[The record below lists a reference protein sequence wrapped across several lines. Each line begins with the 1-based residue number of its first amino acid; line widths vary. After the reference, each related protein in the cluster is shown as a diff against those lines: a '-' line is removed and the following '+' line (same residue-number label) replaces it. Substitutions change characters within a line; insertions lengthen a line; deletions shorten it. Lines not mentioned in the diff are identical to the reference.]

1 MKPSLYLGI
10 DKSSSP
16 ESIQNQLR
24 KKRSE
29 VVQRLDASQLQKF
42 DTLIQKPI
50 AWDNLF
56 AWGDRNGIWIGSR
69 EDFDEY
75 NPVSESLV
83 DKNGHMKPL
92 SLKQKMIARMG
103 GNRSKIDAPDF
114 AALRAK
120 RKGCTCGTS
129 KGVCKKC
136 ATGEKNSTP
145 PAKKYGMS
153 MGGSMTPPPKKYGC
167 GSMKTES
174 QAQQVVNRLVGES
187 DLDLMATSNPGMTAE
202 LMAGAKGMDHEHDE
216 TDMGNPEE
224 RTEVEIANEIL
235 DVIDNDEVDMDERH
249 QMVRDL
255 ANELLAM
262 HGQEDDDQGYDLGDG
277 SGGDDDKGDGDFEE
291 MPK

>member
-75 NPVSESLV
+75 HPVSESLV
-83 DKNGHMKPL
+83 DNTGHMKPL

-103 GNRSKIDAPDF
+103 GNRNKIDAPDF
-114 AALRAK
+114 EALRNK
-120 RKGCTCGTS
+120 RQGCTCGSS

-136 ATGEKNSTP
+136 ATGKMNSTP
-145 PAKKYGMS
+145 PPKKYGMS
-153 MGGSMTPPPKKYGC
+153 MG

-187 DLDLMATSNPGMTAE
+187 DLDLMATANPGMASE
-202 LMAGAKGMDHEHDE
+202 LMAGAKSMGHTHDE

-224 RTEVEIANEIL
+224 RTEVKIANEIL
-235 DVIDNDEVDMDERH
+235 DVIDNDEVDMDDRH
-249 QMVRDL
+249 EMIRDL
-255 ANELLAM
+255 ANELLDM
-262 HGQEDDDQGYDLGDG
+262 HGQEDDGQEMGETPGEEGEDTEQDG
-277 SGGDDDKGDGDFEE
+277 GKYGGNFEE

>member
-83 DKNGHMKPL
+83 DKNRHMKPL

-120 RKGCTCGTS
+120 RQGGK
-129 KGVCKKC
+129 
-136 ATGEKNSTP
+136 KNSTP

-262 HGQEDDDQGYDLGDG
+262 HGQEDDDQGYDLD
-277 SGGDDDKGDGDFEE
+277 SDDDDKRDGEFEE

>member
-1 MKPSLYLGI
+1 MKPSIFLGI

-29 VVQRLDASQLQKF
+29 VVKRLDASQLQKF

-75 NPVSESLV
+75 HPVSESLV
-83 DKNGHMKPL
+83 DNTGHMKP

-103 GNRSKIDAPDF
+103 GNRNKIDAPDF
-114 AALRAK
+114 EALRKKRAK
-120 RKGCTCGTS
+120 GQMKG
-129 KGVCKKC
+129 KM
-136 ATGEKNSTP
+136 NS
-145 PAKKYGMS
+145 
-153 MGGSMTPPPKKYGC
+153 TPPPKKYGC

-202 LMAGAKGMDHEHDE
+202 LMAGAKRMGGHDE
-216 TDMGNPEE
+216 TNMSNPEE
-224 RTEVEIANEIL
+224 RTEVGIASEIL
-235 DVIDNDEVDMDERH
+235 DVIDNDEIDMDDRH
-249 QMVRDL
+249 EMIRDL
-255 ANELLAM
+255 ANELLDM
-262 HGQEDDDQGYDLGDG
+262 HGQEDDDQEMGETPGEEGEDTEQDG
-277 SGGDDDKGDGDFEE
+277 GKYGGNFEE

>member
-75 NPVSESLV
+75 HPVSESLV
-83 DKNGHMKPL
+83 DNTGHMKPL
-92 SLKQKMIARMG
+92 SLKQQMIARMG
-103 GNRSKIDAPDF
+103 ENRNKISGPNF
-114 AALRAK
+114 ARFFGAHLSSASVRNK
-120 RKGCTCGTS
+120 RQDCTCGSS

-136 ATGEKNSTP
+136 ATGKMNS
-145 PAKKYGMS
+145 
-153 MGGSMTPPPKKYGC
+153 TPPPKKYGC

-202 LMAGAKGMDHEHDE
+202 LMAGAKRMGGHDE
-216 TDMGNPEE
+216 TDMSNPEE
-224 RTEVEIANEIL
+224 RTEVEIASEIL
-235 DVIDNDEVDMDERH
+235 DVIDNDEIDMDDRH
-249 QMVRDL
+249 EMIRDL
-255 ANELLAM
+255 ANELLDM
-262 HGQEDDDQGYDLGDG
+262 HGQEDDDQEMGETPGKEGEDTEQDG
-277 SGGDDDKGDGDFEE
+277 GKYGGNFEE

>member
-75 NPVSESLV
+75 HPVSESLV
-83 DKNGHMKPL
+83 DNTGHMKPL
-92 SLKQKMIARMG
+92 SLKQQMIARMG
-103 GNRSKIDAPDF
+103 GNRNKIDAPDF
-114 AALRAK
+114 KALRNK
-120 RKGCTCGTS
+120 RQGCTCGSS

-136 ATGEKNSTP
+136 ATGKMNS
-145 PAKKYGMS
+145 
-153 MGGSMTPPPKKYGC
+153 TPPPKKYGC

-202 LMAGAKGMDHEHDE
+202 LMAGAKRMGGHDE
-216 TDMGNPEE
+216 TDMSNPEE
-224 RTEVEIANEIL
+224 RTEVEIASEIL
-235 DVIDNDEVDMDERH
+235 DVIDNDEIDMDDRH
-249 QMVRDL
+249 EMIRDL
-255 ANELLAM
+255 ANELLDM
-262 HGQEDDDQGYDLGDG
+262 HGQEDDGQEMGETPGEEGEDTDQDG
-277 SGGDDDKGDGDFEE
+277 GKYGGNFEE

>member
-69 EDFDEY
+69 EDFYEY

-92 SLKQKMIARMG
+92 SSKQKMIARMG
-103 GNRSKIDAPDF
+103 GNRKKIDAPDF
-114 AALRAK
+114 AALRSK
-120 RKGCTCGTS
+120 RQGCTCGTS

-136 ATGEKNSTP
+136 ATGQKNSTP
-145 PAKKYGMS
+145 PA
-153 MGGSMTPPPKKYGC
+153 KKYGC

-202 LMAGAKGMDHEHDE
+202 LMAGAKGMDHKHDE
-216 TDMGNPEE
+216 TDMGNSEE
-224 RTEVEIANEIL
+224 RTEVKIANEIL

-262 HGQEDDDQGYDLGDG
+262 HGQEDDDQGYDLGDN
-277 SGGDDDKGDGDFEE
+277 SDDDDDKGDGEFEE

>member
-29 VVQRLDASQLQKF
+29 VVKRLDASQLQKF

-75 NPVSESLV
+75 HPVSESLV
-83 DKNGHMKPL
+83 DNTGHMKP

-103 GNRSKIDAPDF
+103 GNRNKIDAPDF
-114 AALRAK
+114 EALRNK
-120 RKGCTCGTS
+120 RQGKM
-129 KGVCKKC
+129 
-136 ATGEKNSTP
+136 NSTP
-145 PAKKYGMS
+145 PTKKYGMS

-187 DLDLMATSNPGMTAE
+187 DLDLMATANPGMASE
-202 LMAGAKGMDHEHDE
+202 LMAGAKSMGHTHDE

-224 RTEVEIANEIL
+224 RTEVKIANEIL
-235 DVIDNDEVDMDERH
+235 DVIDNDEVDMDDRH
-249 QMVRDL
+249 EMIRDL
-255 ANELLAM
+255 ANELLDM
-262 HGQEDDDQGYDLGDG
+262 HGQEDDDQEMGETPGEEGEDTEQDG
-277 SGGDDDKGDGDFEE
+277 GKYGGNFEE

>member
-75 NPVSESLV
+75 NPVSESSLV
-83 DKNGHMKPL
+83 DNNRRMKPL
-92 SLKQKMIARMG
+92 SLKQKM
-103 GNRSKIDAPDF
+103 
-114 AALRAK
+114 ALRNK
-120 RKGCTCGTS
+120 R
-129 KGVCKKC
+129 
-136 ATGEKNSTP
+136 TP
-145 PAKKYGMS
+145 PPKKYGMS

-187 DLDLMATSNPGMTAE
+187 DLDLMATSNPGMASE
-202 LMAGAKGMDHEHDE
+202 LMAGAKRMGGHDE

-224 RTEVEIANEIL
+224 RTEVKIANEIL
-235 DVIDNDEVDMDERH
+235 DVIDNDEVDMDDRH
-249 QMVRDL
+249 EMIRDL
-255 ANELLAM
+255 ANELLDM
-262 HGQEDDDQGYDLGDG
+262 HGQEDDDQEMGETPGEEGEDTEQDG
-277 SGGDDDKGDGDFEE
+277 GKYGGNFEE

>member
-92 SLKQKMIARMG
+92 SSKQKMIARMG
-103 GNRSKIDAPDF
+103 GNRKKIGSPDF

-120 RKGCTCGTS
+120 RQG
-129 KGVCKKC
+129 
-136 ATGEKNSTP
+136 KNSTP

-262 HGQEDDDQGYDLGDG
+262 HGQEDDDQGYDLGDN
-277 SGGDDDKGDGDFEE
+277 SDDDDGKRDGEFEE

>member
-1 MKPSLYLGI
+1 MKPSIFLGI

-75 NPVSESLV
+75 NPVSESSLV
-83 DKNGHMKPL
+83 DNNRRMKPL
-92 SLKQKMIARMG
+92 SLKQKM
-103 GNRSKIDAPDF
+103 
-114 AALRAK
+114 ALRNK
-120 RKGCTCGTS
+120 R
-129 KGVCKKC
+129 
-136 ATGEKNSTP
+136 TP
-145 PAKKYGMS
+145 PPKKYGMS

-202 LMAGAKGMDHEHDE
+202 LMAGAKRMGGHDE
-216 TDMGNPEE
+216 TNMSNPEE
-224 RTEVEIANEIL
+224 RTEVGIASEIL
-235 DVIDNDEVDMDERH
+235 DVIDNDEIDMDDRH
-249 QMVRDL
+249 EMIRDL
-255 ANELLAM
+255 ANELLDM
-262 HGQEDDDQGYDLGDG
+262 HGQEDDDQEMGETPGEEGEDTEQDG
-277 SGGDDDKGDGDFEE
+277 GKYGGNFEE